1 MAGQTG
7 SSEQRCVLSTLGY
20 QEYYWCGNSKDENGI
35 SWVARHGTQ
44 EGVLAGWGEGGRKKQ
59 RQQGDEEAEWWKTKV
74 DEARGSEICWMREAT
89 PLMRPT
95 PRWWH

>member
-20 QEYYWCGNSKDENGI
+20 QEYYSWCGNSKDENGI

-44 EGVLAGWGEGGRKKQ
+44 EGVLAGWGRREEGSNDSKGTRRRNGGR
-59 RQQGDEEAEWWKTKV
+59 R
-74 DEARGSEICWMREAT
+74 R
-89 PLMRPT
+89 
-95 PRWWH
+95 